1 MFHFGHKSV
10 DVSLCEGVMTVA
22 TPDNDILVSIE
33 IRHML
38 KVSKKDGNLTVY
50 YVEKKKNKTLNMKTI
65 SLNADFEDIQNLY
78 CDLDAKFKGRP
89 KSLLVII
96 NPNAGKKKGIKVYK
110 KIADSLFQLCG
121 VKLDII
127 VTNRQNEPTE
137 ILKNYDLS
145 KIDGIVTVGGD
156 GLYCECM
163 NGLVKRVQQDNRV
176 NLDNHNADIVSS
188 ALPIG
193 IIPAGSGDVI
203 VQYLHGT
210 RCARTAVLHI
220 LLGNHVD
227 SNIVSVHAG
236 RHLLSYSALVLGF
249 GLFGDM
255 MHDCEK
261 FRWMGPSRYNIIP
274 LGSMLKRREFDVEV
288 EYYPLTQNEKPKQ
301 ARLYGRQV
309 SLPNGS
315 VSQSKL
321 QRKQRTKSS
330 SDLQKENSV
339 NEDKTILFPDLVKE
353 EGRIYAVDSHAIMM
367 KEKSGRM
374 MPHFGQNSLMVY
386 TTHKCTLP
394 DHVSQ
399 LTKVKNEKLDCYDYK
414 FVSKHEVSGYRV
426 KLLNATVNTAGNNK
440 DLQKD
445 YYINCDGE
453 CIRLKEP
460 VFNVKLHKNAVKFFG
475 DFAD

>member
-10 DVSLCEGVMTVA
+10 DVSLCDGVMTVA
-22 TPDNDILVSIE
+22 TPENDILVSIE
-33 IRHML
+33 IRRML
-38 KVSKKDGNLTVY
+38 KVNITCGNLTVY
-50 YVEKKKNKTLNMKTI
+50 YVEKKKNKTLNMRTF
-65 SLNADFEDIQNLY
+65 SLEADFEDIQKLY
-78 CDLDAKFKGRP
+78 RDLDSKLKGRP
-89 KSLLVII
+89 KSLLVLI

-137 ILKNYDLS
+137 ILKSYDLS

-163 NGLVKRVQQDNRV
+163 NGLVKRVQQDNKIQ
-176 NLDNHNADIVSS
+176 LDNHNADIVSS

-220 LLGNHVD
+220 LLGSHVD

-249 GLFGDM
+249 GLFGNM

-274 LGSMLKRREFDVEV
+274 LGSMLKRREFNVEV
-288 EYYPLTQNEKPKQ
+288 EYNPLTQNEKPKT
-301 ARLYGRQV
+301 ARLYGRQI
-309 SLPNGS
+309 SLPNGFL
-315 VSQSKL
+315 SQRSKL

-330 SDLQKENSV
+330 SDLQKESSV
-339 NEDKTILFPDLVKE
+339 NEDLVKE

-374 MPHFGQNSLMVY
+374 TPHFGQNSLMVY
-386 TTHKCTLP
+386 TTHKCTLS

-399 LTKVKNEKLDCYDYK
+399 LTKVKNEKPDCYDYK
-414 FVSKHEVSGYRV
+414 FVSKHEVSGYKV
-426 KLLNATVNTAGNNK
+426 KLLNSTVNTVGNNK
-440 DLQKD
+440 ELQKD

-460 VFNVKLHKNAVKFFG
+460 VFNVKLHRNAVKFFG

>member
-1 MFHFGHKSV
+1 MFQFGDQSV
-10 DVSLCEGVMTVA
+10 DVSLSDGVMIVA
-22 TPDNDILVSIE
+22 TPEHQILVSIE

-38 KVSKKDGNLTVY
+38 KMTPKDGNLTVY
-50 YVEKKKNKTLNMKTI
+50 YVEKKKKKTLSVKTI
-65 SLNADFEDIQNLY
+65 SLDADFDDIQNLY
-78 CDLDAKFKGRP
+78 RDLDAKFRGRP

-96 NPNAGKKKGIKVYK
+96 NPNAGKKKGIKVYE

-121 VKLDII
+121 VKADVI
-127 VTNRQNEPTE
+127 VTRRQNEPTE

-145 KIDGIVTVGGD
+145 KVDGIVTVGGD

-163 NGLVKRVQQDNRV
+163 NGLVKRTQQDNNI
-176 NLDNHNADIVSS
+176 NLNNHNADIVSS
-188 ALPIG
+188 SLPIG

-220 LLGNHVD
+220 LLGHHVD
-227 SNIVSVHAG
+227 SNIVSVHEG

-288 EYYPLTQNEKPKQ
+288 EYYPLTQNEKPKT
-301 ARLYGRQV
+301 ARLYGRQI
-309 SLPNGS
+309 SLPNGFL
-315 VSQSKL
+315 SQPKF

-330 SDLQKENSV
+330 SDLMKETSV
-339 NEDKTILFPDLVKE
+339 NEDLVKE
-353 EGRIYAVDSHAIMM
+353 AGRIYAVDSHAIMM

-374 MPHFGQNSLMVY
+374 TPHFGQNSLMVY
-386 TTHKCTLP
+386 TTHKCTWS

-399 LTKVKNEKLDCYDYK
+399 LTKVKNEKPDCYDYK
-414 FVSKHEVSGYRV
+414 FVRKHEVSGYRV
-426 KLLNATVNTAGNNK
+426 KLQNVTVKTTGNK
-440 DLQKD
+440 KELQKD

-453 CIRLKEP
+453 CIRLKET
-460 VFNVKLHKNAVKFFG
+460 VFNVKLHRNAVKFFG

>member
-1 MFHFGHKSV
+1 MEIPKRYTAKQT
-10 DVSLCEGVMTVA
+10 VSA
-22 TPDNDILVSIE
+22 A
-33 IRHML
+33 
-38 KVSKKDGNLTVY
+38 KKKDLLNLC
-50 YVEKKKNKTLNMKTI
+50 KTGVI
-65 SLNADFEDIQNLY
+65 PSEY
-78 CDLDAKFKGRP
+78 HSRP

-96 NPNAGKKKGIKVYK
+96 NPNAGKKRGIKVYK
-110 KIADSLFQLCG
+110 KVADSLFQLCG

-163 NGLVKRVQQDNRV
+163 NGLVKRVQQDNR
-176 NLDNHNADIVSS
+176 S
-188 ALPIG
+188 
-193 IIPAGSGDVI
+193 
-203 VQYLHGT
+203 
-210 RCARTAVLHI
+210 
-220 LLGNHVD
+220 HVD

-288 EYYPLTQNEKPKQ
+288 EYYPLTQKETPKT
-301 ARLYGRQV
+301 ARLYGRQM
-309 SLPNGS
+309 SLPNGFLS
-315 VSQSKL
+315 HSNL

-339 NEDKTILFPDLVKE
+339 NEDLVKE
-353 EGRIYAVDSHAIMM
+353 EGRIYAVDSHAIIMM
-367 KEKSGRM
+367 KEKWENDAS
-374 MPHFGQNSLMVY
+374 FWS
-386 TTHKCTLP
+386 KFP
-394 DHVSQ
+394 DG
-399 LTKVKNEKLDCYDYK
+399 YDYK

-426 KLLNATVNTAGNNK
+426 KLLNATLNTAGNNK
-440 DLQKD
+440 ELQKD

-460 VFNVKLHKNAVKFFG
+460 VFNVKLHRNAVKFLRLCRLRRQSHMS
-475 DFAD
+475 